1 VIVYGTLRDAG
12 ANRYVAEQMQSRF
25 LDEFESRVP
34 IYKDFEATNDL
45 LHNRDVIFVG
55 RPEANSALA
64 LWTTQLGLDYTG
76 AVFRLNDK
84 VYASERDG
92 LIFAARNP
100 LNASHMV
107 LIVGGNDALTT
118 VKLQKA
124 DLPDT
129 QYLILQESG
138 ESLKGFIRHVSPAA
152 LNPAAPVNPASN

>member
-1 VIVYGTLRDAG
+1 
-12 ANRYVAEQMQSRF
+12 
-25 LDEFESRVP
+25 
-34 IYKDFEATNDL
+34 
-45 LHNRDVIFVG
+45 
-55 RPEANSALA
+55 
-64 LWTTQLGLDYTG
+64 
-76 AVFRLNDK
+76 
-84 VYASERDG
+84 
-92 LIFAARNP
+92 
-100 LNASHMV
+100 MV